1 MEGSQTTGGRK
12 VRRVLNQLE
21 AQLRDYIR
29 LNHAAILDRNWR
41 AKTVQEAHLTPV
53 QDVL

>member
-29 LNHAAILDRNWR
+29 LDHAAILDRNEP
-41 AKTVQEAHLTPV
+41 AKTMEEAHLTPA